1 MCLSYQEYHKRFVY
15 LFVWWC
21 LTPLSTIFQLYRG
34 CQFYCWRK
42 PEDREKTTDLLRV
55 GIPLSGL
62 TRHNYVPVPSQVR
75 NFQVINLCHRLFYIQ
90 WVEPEVRGDC
100 SSFFYIQW
108 VEPEVRGDCSS
119 FLYSMSWAWGKR
131 WLFVFFIFNESSL
144 K

>member
-75 NFQVINLCHRLFYIQ
+75 NFQVIYLCHRLFFIQ
-90 WVEPEVRGDC
+90 WVEVRGDC
-100 SSFFYIQW
+100 SSFFLYSMSWGKRWLFVFFYIQW
-108 VEPEVRGDCSS
+108 VEPEVRGDCLS
-119 FLYSMSWAWGKR
+119 
-131 WLFVFFIFNESSL
+131 FFIFNELSL
-144 K
+144 R